1 MTKSRAVVKNA
12 RIDLRLSQ
20 EEKDAI
26 LEKANERNMTV
37 VAFLTRAGLGR
48 ATRQRADVDAINELR
63 TCVDELKSIHHV
75 LKLIANG
82 EQLIPAAALEQQM
95 AAITAAI
102 QRVWNNGGNEE

>member
-1 MTKSRAVVKNA
+1 MTNSRDLVKTA
-12 RIDLRLSQ
+12 RIDLRLSP
-20 EEKDAI
+20 EDKAAI
-26 LEKANERNMTV
+26 LEKARERNMTA

-63 TCVDELKSIHHV
+63 ACVDELKSIHHV

-82 EQLIPAAALEQQM
+82 DQLVPPAALQHQM
-95 AAITAAI
+95 EAITAAI

>member
-1 MTKSRAVVKNA
+1 MTAIKKTNLII
-12 RIDLRLSQ
+12 RIDPELKMAI
-20 EEKDAI
+20 EEKAR
-26 LEKANERNMTV
+26 ERNLTV
-37 VAFLTRAGLGR
+37 TEYLTRAGLGR

-63 TCVDELKSIHHV
+63 ACVDELKSIHHV

-82 EQLIPAAALEQQM
+82 DQLIPSAALEHQM